1 MADHHE
7 EEVLGKAYD
16 ARLMKRLLT
25 YLWPYKWHALTALVL
40 TILSAPLG
48 LAGPP
53 LTKVAIDL
61 FLAPSVRFAR
71 SGVDTDAAGRAR
83 MDAYAGREE
92 FEIEAS
98 KLDPRSRHTVFV
110 DGNYLDDFTTSD
122 DGDFRRQ
129 WSNAPDSEKLPLPA
143 LLSPLKNVHHIDI
156 RNTSAAV
163 VLSID
168 EIQPAGL
175 GRIIKNLAERFG
187 FGATAY
193 QGLAFI
199 AIIFLIANLAAFAVQ
214 YTQAIVIQTMGQYIM
229 YDLRKEIFAHLQKLS
244 VQFYDRN
251 PVGRLMTRLTTD
263 VDALNE
269 MFTAGVIAIFGD
281 VAMIFFIVIVMFLVN
296 WRLALVSFSI
306 LPLLVVLTT
315 WFRLGA
321 RSAFR
326 EVRVRIARI
335 NAFLQEHITGM
346 PVVQLFNREE
356 KEMRRFDT
364 INQAHRKANID
375 TIFYYAV
382 FYPAVEIISAL
393 GIALIIWYGGGQ
405 VVRDSVSLG
414 TLFFFLQLLRY
425 FYEPISDISEKYNI
439 LQSAMASS
447 ERTFKLLDEPVRI
460 ASPEKPIRIGRA
472 SGRIE
477 FQNVWFAYNDED
489 WILRDVSFTVA
500 PGERVAFVGHTGAGK
515 TTITNLLLRF
525 YDIQRGQILIDGVNI
540 RELDL
545 QELRANFSIVLQDV
559 FLFSGDVATN
569 IRLGNRAITDDALKE
584 AASQVHADT
593 FIQRLPEQYASELR
607 ERGAGLSVGQKQ
619 LISFARALAFDPRV
633 LILDEAT
640 SSIDTETELLI
651 RDAVERLMEG
661 RTSLVIAH
669 RLSTIQ
675 SVDKI
680 IVMHKGEIRE
690 SGTHQDLLAQRG
702 LYWRLYQLQFYQD
715 YKQTFSE
722 SVADD

>member
-1 MADHHE
+1 MAESHHE

-16 ARLMKRLLT
+16 ARLMRRLLT
-25 YLWPYKWHALTALVL
+25 YLLPYKWYALTSLVL
-40 TILSAPLG
+40 TILSAPLV

-53 LTKVAIDL
+53 LTKAAIDL
-61 FLAPSVRFAR
+61 FLAPDPAKPA
-71 SGVDTDAAGRAR
+71 SG
-83 MDAYAGREE
+83 
-92 FEIEAS
+92 F
-98 KLDPRSRHTVFV
+98 
-110 DGNYLDDFTTSD
+110 
-122 DGDFRRQ
+122 
-129 WSNAPDSEKLPLPA
+129 A
-143 LLSPLKNVHHIDI
+143 LLL
-156 RNTSAAV
+156 
-163 VLSID
+163 
-168 EIQPAGL
+168 
-175 GRIIKNLAERFG
+175 KNLADRFG
-187 FGATAY
+187 FADSAY
-193 QGLAFI
+193 QGIAFI
-199 AIIFLIANLAAFAVQ
+199 AIVFLLASVAAFAVQ
-214 YTQAIVIQTMGQYIM
+214 YTQAIVMQTMGQYIM
-229 YDLRKEIFAHLQKLS
+229 YDLRKQIFAHLQKLS

-281 VAMIFFIVIVMFLVN
+281 VAMIFFIVIWMFLEN
-296 WRLALVSFSI
+296 WKLALVSFAI
-306 LPLLVVLTT
+306 LPLLVALTS
-315 WFRLGA
+315 WFRRGA
-321 RSAFR
+321 RSSFR

-356 KEMRRFDT
+356 KEMRKFDS
-364 INQAHRKANID
+364 INQAHRKSNID

-382 FYPAVEIISAL
+382 FYPAVEIIGSI
-393 GIALIIWYGGGQ
+393 GIGLIIWYGGGEVIRGKATIGT
-405 VVRDSVSLG
+405 VVA
-414 TLFFFLQLLRY
+414 FIQLARM

-447 ERTFKLLDEPVRI
+447 ERIFKLLSEPVTI
-460 ASPEKPIRIGRA
+460 ASPEKPIHIGRA
-472 SGRIE
+472 RGQIE
-477 FQNVWFAYNDED
+477 FRNVWFAYNDED
-489 WILRDVSFTVA
+489 WILKDVSFTVK

-525 YDIQRGQILIDGVNI
+525 YDIQRGEILLDGVDV

-545 QELRANFSIVLQDV
+545 EELRSNFSIVLQDV
-559 FLFSGDVATN
+559 FLFSGDIATN
-569 IRLGNRAITDDALKE
+569 IRLGNRSITDDKLQ
-584 AASQVHADT
+584 AAARQVHADT
-593 FIQRLPEQYASELR
+593 FIQRLPERYGAELR
-607 ERGAGLSVGQKQ
+607 ERGSGLSVGQKQ

-651 RDAVERLMEG
+651 RDAVERLMQG
-661 RTSLVIAH
+661 RTSLVVAH

-690 SGTHQDLLAQRG
+690 TGTHQDLLAQRG

-715 YKQTFSE
+715 YKRTFSE

>member
-1 MADHHE
+1 MSDHHE
-7 EEVLGKAYD
+7 EEILGKAYD
-16 ARLMKRLLT
+16 ARLMRRLLT

-40 TILSAPLG
+40 TMGSAPLV
-48 LAGPP
+48 LAGAP
-53 LTKVAIDL
+53 LTKAAIDL
-61 FLAPSVRFAR
+61 FLAPDPSKPVTGFAL
-71 SGVDTDAAGRAR
+71 
-83 MDAYAGREE
+83 
-92 FEIEAS
+92 F
-98 KLDPRSRHTVFV
+98 
-110 DGNYLDDFTTSD
+110 
-122 DGDFRRQ
+122 
-129 WSNAPDSEKLPLPA
+129 
-143 LLSPLKNVHHIDI
+143 
-156 RNTSAAV
+156 
-163 VLSID
+163 
-168 EIQPAGL
+168 
-175 GRIIKNLAERFG
+175 IKHLAERFG
-187 FGATAY
+187 FGASAY
-193 QGLAFI
+193 QGIVFI
-199 AIIFLIANLAAFAVQ
+199 SIVFLIANIAAFAVQ
-214 YTQAIVIQTMGQYIM
+214 YTQAIVMQAMGQYIM
-229 YDLRKEIFAHLQKLS
+229 YDLRKQIFAHLQKLS
-244 VQFYDRN
+244 VQFYDQN

-281 VAMIFFIVIVMFLVN
+281 LAMIFYIVIWMFEVN
-296 WRLALVSFSI
+296 WQLALVSFAI
-306 LPLLVVLTT
+306 LPLLVALTT

-321 RSAFR
+321 RSSFR
-326 EVRVRIARI
+326 SVRVRIARI

-356 KEMRRFDT
+356 KEMRKFDE
-364 INQAHRKANID
+364 INEAHRKANID

-382 FYPAVEIISAL
+382 FYPAVEIIGSI
-393 GIALIIWYGGGQ
+393 GIGLIIWYGGGQ
-405 VVRDSVSLG
+405 VVRGIATIG
-414 TLFFFLQLLRY
+414 TLVAFIQLARS

-447 ERTFKLLDEPVRI
+447 ERIFKLLDEPVTI
-460 ASPEKPIRIGRA
+460 ASPEKPVPIGRA
-472 SGRIE
+472 TGQIE
-477 FQNVWFAYNDED
+477 FRNVWFAYKDDD
-489 WILRDVSFTVA
+489 WILKDVSFTVS

-540 RELDL
+540 RDLDL
-545 QELRANFSIVLQDV
+545 EELRANFSIVLQDV
-559 FLFSGDVATN
+559 FLFSGDIAAN
-569 IRLGNRAITDDALKE
+569 IRLGNRAITDERLQE
-584 AASQVHADT
+584 AAQQVHADT
-593 FIQRLPEQYASELR
+593 FIRRLPEQYGAELR

-640 SSIDTETELLI
+640 SSIDTETEILI

-690 SGTHQDLLAQRG
+690 TGTHQDLLAERG

-715 YKQTFSE
+715 YKRTFAE

>member
-25 YLWPYKWHALTALVL
+25 YLWPYKWHALTSLVL
-40 TILSAPLG
+40 TILSAPLV

-53 LTKVAIDL
+53 LTKAAIDL
-61 FLAPSVRFAR
+61 FLAPDPSQPV
-71 SGVDTDAAGRAR
+71 SG
-83 MDAYAGREE
+83 
-92 FEIEAS
+92 F
-98 KLDPRSRHTVFV
+98 
-110 DGNYLDDFTTSD
+110 
-122 DGDFRRQ
+122 
-129 WSNAPDSEKLPLPA
+129 A
-143 LLSPLKNVHHIDI
+143 LLLKH
-156 RNTSAAV
+156 
-163 VLSID
+163 
-168 EIQPAGL
+168 
-175 GRIIKNLAERFG
+175 LAERFG
-187 FGATAY
+187 FGGSAY
-193 QGLAFI
+193 QGIAFI
-199 AIIFLIANLAAFAVQ
+199 AIIFVLANLAAFAVQ
-214 YTQAIVIQTMGQYIM
+214 YGQAIVMQAMGQYIM
-229 YDLRKEIFAHLQKLS
+229 YDLRKQIFAHLQRLAI
-244 VQFYDRN
+244 QFYDHN

-281 VAMIFFIVIVMFLVN
+281 VAMIFYIVIWMFRVN
-296 WRLALVSFSI
+296 WQLALVSFAI
-306 LPLLVVLTT
+306 LPLLAVLTT

-321 RSAFR
+321 RSSFR

-356 KEMRRFDT
+356 KEMREFER
-364 INQAHRKANID
+364 INHAHRKANID

-382 FYPAVEIISAL
+382 FYPAVEIIGSL
-393 GIALIIWYGGGQ
+393 GIGLIIWYGGGQ
-405 VVRDSVSLG
+405 VVRGIATIG
-414 TLFFFLQLLRY
+414 TLVAFIQLARS

-447 ERTFKLLDEPVRI
+447 ERIFKLLDEPVTI
-460 ASPEKPIRIGRA
+460 ASPDKPVRISRA
-472 SGRIE
+472 RGQIE
-477 FQNVWFAYNDED
+477 FRNVWFAYKDDD
-489 WILRDVSFTVA
+489 WILKDVSFTVDS
-500 PGERVAFVGHTGAGK
+500 GERVAIVGHTGAGK
-515 TTITNLLLRF
+515 TTITSLLMRF
-525 YDIQRGQILIDGVNI
+525 YDIQRGQILLDGIDI

-545 QELRANFSIVLQDV
+545 EELRANFSIVLQDV
-559 FLFSGDVATN
+559 FLFSGDIATN
-569 IRLGNRAITDDALKE
+569 IRLGNSSITDDALRD
-584 AASQVHADT
+584 AAAQVHADS
-593 FIQRLPEQYASELR
+593 FIQRLPEGYSSELR

-690 SGTHQDLLAQRG
+690 TGRHQELLAERG

-715 YKQTFSE
+715 YKRTFAE
-722 SVADD
+722 SIADD

>member
-1 MADHHE
+1 MADSHHE

-16 ARLMKRLLT
+16 SRLMRRLLR
-25 YLWPYKWHALTALVL
+25 YLWPYKWYALTALVL
-40 TILSAPLG
+40 TMGSAPLV
-48 LAGPP
+48 LAGAP
-53 LTKVAIDL
+53 LTKAAIDL
-61 FLAPSVRFAR
+61 FLAPDPSKPVSGFAL
-71 SGVDTDAAGRAR
+71 V
-83 MDAYAGREE
+83 
-92 FEIEAS
+92 
-98 KLDPRSRHTVFV
+98 
-110 DGNYLDDFTTSD
+110 
-122 DGDFRRQ
+122 
-129 WSNAPDSEKLPLPA
+129 
-143 LLSPLKNVHHIDI
+143 LKD
-156 RNTSAAV
+156 
-163 VLSID
+163 
-168 EIQPAGL
+168 
-175 GRIIKNLAERFG
+175 LAEQFG
-187 FGATAY
+187 FGESAY
-193 QGLAFI
+193 QGIAFI
-199 AIIFLIANLAAFAVQ
+199 SIVFLLANLAAFAVQ
-214 YTQAIVIQTMGQYIM
+214 YTQAIVMQAMGQYIM
-229 YDLRKEIFAHLQKLS
+229 YDLRKEIFAHLQKLP

-281 VAMIFFIVIVMFLVN
+281 VAMIFYIVIWMFQVN
-296 WRLALVSFSI
+296 WRLALVSFAI
-306 LPLLVVLTT
+306 LPLLAGLTS
-315 WFRLGA
+315 WFRRGA
-321 RSAFR
+321 RASFR

-356 KEMRRFDT
+356 KEQRKFDE

-382 FYPAVEIISAL
+382 FYPAVEIIGAI

-405 VVRDSVSLG
+405 VIQGIATIG
-414 TLFFFLQLLRY
+414 TLVAFIQLARS

-447 ERTFKLLDEPVRI
+447 ERIFRLLDEPVTI
-460 ASPEKPIRIGRA
+460 ASPDNPARIGRA
-472 SGRIE
+472 RGRLE
-477 FQNVWFAYNDED
+477 FRNVWFAYKNED
-489 WILRDVSFTVA
+489 WILKDVSFTA
-500 PGERVAFVGHTGAGK
+500 EPGERVAFVGHTGAGK

-525 YDIQRGQILIDGVNI
+525 YDVQRGQILLDGVDI
-540 RELDL
+540 REMDL

-559 FLFSGDVATN
+559 FLFSGDIASN
-569 IRLGNRAITDDALKE
+569 IRLGNQAITDERLR
-584 AASQVHADT
+584 AAARDVHVDD
-593 FIQRLPEQYASELR
+593 FVSKLPEGYASELR
-607 ERGAGLSVGQKQ
+607 ERGSGLSVGQKQ

-661 RTSLVIAH
+661 RTSIVIAH

-690 SGTHQDLLAQRG
+690 VGNHQDLLAQHG
-702 LYWRLYQLQFYQD
+702 LYWTLYQLQFYKE
-715 YKQTFSE
+715 YKRGLAE

>member
-1 MADHHE
+1 MAESHHE

-16 ARLMKRLLT
+16 SRLMRRLLT
-25 YLWPYKWHALTALVL
+25 YLWPYKWQALTAFVL
-40 TILSAPLG
+40 TVASAPLV

-53 LTKVAIDL
+53 LTKAAIDL
-61 FLAPSVRFAR
+61 FLDPNRDPSKI
-71 SGVDTDAAGRAR
+71 SG
-83 MDAYAGREE
+83 
-92 FEIEAS
+92 F
-98 KLDPRSRHTVFV
+98 
-110 DGNYLDDFTTSD
+110 
-122 DGDFRRQ
+122 
-129 WSNAPDSEKLPLPA
+129 A
-143 LLSPLKNVHHIDI
+143 LLMKN
-156 RNTSAAV
+156 AA
-163 VLSID
+163 D
-168 EIQPAGL
+168 W
-175 GRIIKNLAERFG
+175 FG
-187 FGATAY
+187 FSGDY
-193 QGLAFI
+193 QGLAFV
-199 AIIFLIANLAAFAVQ
+199 AIIFFLANVAAFVVQ
-214 YTQAIVIQTMGQYIM
+214 YWQAIVMQAMGQRIM
-229 YDLRKEIFAHLQKLS
+229 FDLREEIFAHLQNLP

-263 VDALNE
+263 VDSLNE

-281 VAMIFFIVIVMFLVN
+281 VAMIFYILIFMFQVN
-296 WRLALVSFSI
+296 WQLALVSFAI
-306 LPLLVVLTT
+306 LPLLAAMTT

-321 RSAFR
+321 RASFR

-356 KEMRRFDT
+356 KEMRKFDE

-375 TIFYYAV
+375 TIYYYAI
-382 FYPAVEIISAL
+382 FYPAVEIIGSL
-393 GIALIIWYGGGQ
+393 GIGLIIWYGGGQ
-405 VVRDSVSLG
+405 VIRGVATIG
-414 TLFFFLQLLRY
+414 TLVAFIQLARS

-447 ERTFKLLDEPVRI
+447 ERIFKLLDEPVTI
-460 ASPEKPIRIGRA
+460 KSPDKPFPIGRA

-477 FQNVWFAYNDED
+477 FRNVWFAYKNDD
-489 WILRDVSFTVA
+489 WILRDVSFTVE

-525 YDIQRGQILIDGVNI
+525 YDVQRGQVLLDGVDV
-540 RELDL
+540 REMDL
-545 QELRANFSIVLQDV
+545 EELRANFSIVLQDV
-559 FLFSGDVATN
+559 FLFSGDIASN
-569 IRLGNRAITDDALKE
+569 IRLGNTAITDEQLQQ
-584 AASQVHADT
+584 AAREVHADD
-593 FIQRLPEQYASELR
+593 FIRRLPEGYKTELR

-640 SSIDTETELLI
+640 SSIDTETEILI

-661 RTSLVIAH
+661 RTSLVVAH

-690 SGTHQDLLAQRG
+690 VGTHQDLLAQRG

-715 YKQTFSE
+715 AKRMMAE
-722 SVADD
+722 SIADD

>member
-16 ARLMKRLLT
+16 SRLMKRLLK
-25 YLWPYKWHALTALVL
+25 YLWPYKWHALTSFVL
-40 TILSAPLG
+40 TVLSAPLV

-53 LTKVAIDL
+53 LTKAAIDL
-61 FLAPSVRFAR
+61 FLAPDPTKPPSGFAL
-71 SGVDTDAAGRAR
+71 
-83 MDAYAGREE
+83 
-92 FEIEAS
+92 F
-98 KLDPRSRHTVFV
+98 
-110 DGNYLDDFTTSD
+110 
-122 DGDFRRQ
+122 
-129 WSNAPDSEKLPLPA
+129 
-143 LLSPLKNVHHIDI
+143 LKN
-156 RNTSAAV
+156 
-163 VLSID
+163 LS
-168 EIQPAGL
+168 EQW
-175 GRIIKNLAERFG
+175 G
-187 FGATAY
+187 FGGSASRGVT
-193 QGLAFI
+193 FI
-199 AIIFLIANLAAFAVQ
+199 ALVFLVANVAAFAVQ
-214 YTQAIVIQTMGQYIM
+214 YIQSIVMQTMGQYIM
-229 YDLRKEIFAHLQKLS
+229 YDLRKQIFAHLQRLS
-244 VQFYDRN
+244 LSFYDRN

-281 VAMIFFIVIVMFLVN
+281 VAMIFYIVIWMFEVN
-296 WRLALVSFSI
+296 WKLALVSFSI
-306 LPLLVVLTT
+306 LPLLAMLTT

-321 RSAFR
+321 RSSFR

-356 KEMRRFDT
+356 KEMRKFDE

-382 FYPAVEIISAL
+382 FYPAVEIL
-393 GIALIIWYGGGQ
+393 GAVGIGLIIWFGGGQ
-405 VVRDSVSLG
+405 VLRGAATIG
-414 TLFFFLQLLRY
+414 TLVAFIQLARS

-447 ERTFKLLDEPVRI
+447 ERIFRLLDEPVTI
-460 ASPEKPIRIGRA
+460 ASPEQPARIGRA
-472 SGRIE
+472 RGKIE
-477 FQNVWFAYNDED
+477 FRNVWFAYKDED
-489 WILRDVSFTVA
+489 WILKDVSFTVQ

-515 TTITNLLLRF
+515 TTITSLLLRF
-525 YDIQRGQILIDGVNI
+525 YDIQRGKILLDGVDI
-540 RELDL
+540 REMDL
-545 QELRANFSIVLQDV
+545 EELRSNFSIVLQDV
-559 FLFSGDVATN
+559 FLFSGDIATN
-569 IRLGNRAITDDALKE
+569 IRLGNRAISDPTLRE
-584 AASQVHADT
+584 AARQVHADT
-593 FIQRLPEQYASELR
+593 FIQRLPETYGAELR

-661 RTSLVIAH
+661 RTSIVVAH

-680 IVMHKGEIRE
+680 VVMHKGEIRE
-690 SGTHQDLLAQRG
+690 SGKHQDLLAQRG

-715 YKQTFSE
+715 YKRTFADSA
-722 SVADD
+722 ADD

>member
-16 ARLMKRLLT
+16 ARLMRRLLT

-40 TILSAPLG
+40 TMGSAPLV
-48 LAGPP
+48 LAGAP
-53 LTKVAIDL
+53 LTKAAIDL
-61 FLAPSVRFAR
+61 FLAPDPSKPVTGFAL
-71 SGVDTDAAGRAR
+71 
-83 MDAYAGREE
+83 
-92 FEIEAS
+92 F
-98 KLDPRSRHTVFV
+98 
-110 DGNYLDDFTTSD
+110 
-122 DGDFRRQ
+122 
-129 WSNAPDSEKLPLPA
+129 
-143 LLSPLKNVHHIDI
+143 LKH
-156 RNTSAAV
+156 
-163 VLSID
+163 
-168 EIQPAGL
+168 
-175 GRIIKNLAERFG
+175 LAERFG
-187 FGATAY
+187 FGASAY
-193 QGLAFI
+193 QGIVFI
-199 AIIFLIANLAAFAVQ
+199 SIVFLIANIAAFAVQ
-214 YTQAIVIQTMGQYIM
+214 YTQAIVMQAMGQYIM
-229 YDLRKEIFAHLQKLS
+229 YDLRKQIFAHLQKIS
-244 VQFYDRN
+244 VQFYDQN

-281 VAMIFFIVIVMFLVN
+281 LAMIFYIVIWMFQVN
-296 WRLALVSFSI
+296 WQLALVSFAI
-306 LPLLVVLTT
+306 LPLLIALTT

-321 RSAFR
+321 RSSFR
-326 EVRVRIARI
+326 SVPVRIARI

-356 KEMRRFDT
+356 KEMRKFDE
-364 INQAHRKANID
+364 INEAHRKANID

-382 FYPAVEIISAL
+382 FYPAVEIIGSI
-393 GIALIIWYGGGQ
+393 GIGLIIWYGGGQ
-405 VVRDSVSLG
+405 VVRGIATIG
-414 TLFFFLQLLRY
+414 TLVAFIQLARS

-447 ERTFKLLDEPVRI
+447 ERIFKLLDEPVTI
-460 ASPEKPIRIGRA
+460 SSPEKPVPIGRA
-472 SGRIE
+472 TGQIE
-477 FQNVWFAYNDED
+477 FRNVWFAYKDED
-489 WILRDVSFTVA
+489 WILKDISFTVS

-545 QELRANFSIVLQDV
+545 EELRANFSIVLQDV
-559 FLFSGDVATN
+559 FLFSGDIAAN
-569 IRLGNRAITDDALKE
+569 IRLGNLAITDEQLQE
-584 AASQVHADT
+584 ASRQVHADQ
-593 FIQRLPEQYASELR
+593 FVKRLPEGYAAELR

-640 SSIDTETELLI
+640 SSIDTETEILI

-690 SGTHQDLLAQRG
+690 TGTHQDLLAERG

-715 YKQTFSE
+715 YKRTFAE

>member
-1 MADHHE
+1 MTDHHE

-16 ARLMKRLLT
+16 SRLMRRLLR
-25 YLWPYKWHALTALVL
+25 YLWPYKWYALTALVL
-40 TILSAPLG
+40 TMGSAPLV

-53 LTKVAIDL
+53 LTKAAIDL
-61 FLAPSVRFAR
+61 FLAPDPSKPVSGFAL
-71 SGVDTDAAGRAR
+71 
-83 MDAYAGREE
+83 
-92 FEIEAS
+92 F
-98 KLDPRSRHTVFV
+98 
-110 DGNYLDDFTTSD
+110 
-122 DGDFRRQ
+122 
-129 WSNAPDSEKLPLPA
+129 
-143 LLSPLKNVHHIDI
+143 LKH
-156 RNTSAAV
+156 S
-163 VLSID
+163 
-168 EIQPAGL
+168 
-175 GRIIKNLAERFG
+175 AERFG
-187 FGATAY
+187 FGASAY
-193 QGLAFI
+193 QGIVFISIVFFI
-199 AIIFLIANLAAFAVQ
+199 ANIAAFAVQ
-214 YTQAIVIQTMGQYIM
+214 YTQAIVMQAMGQYIM
-229 YDLRKEIFAHLQKLS
+229 YDLRKQIFAHLQKLP

-281 VAMIFFIVIVMFLVN
+281 VAMIFFIVIWMFLVN
-296 WRLALVSFSI
+296 WKLALVSFAI
-306 LPLLVVLTT
+306 LPLLAALTT

-321 RSAFR
+321 RASFR

-356 KEMRRFDT
+356 KEMRKFNE

-382 FYPAVEIISAL
+382 FYPAVEIVGAI

-405 VVRDSVSLG
+405 VIRGVATIG
-414 TLFFFLQLLRY
+414 TLVAFIQLARA

-447 ERTFKLLDEPVRI
+447 ERIFKLLDEPVTI
-460 ASPEKPIRIGRA
+460 ASADKPVRLGRA
-472 SGRIE
+472 RGSLE
-477 FQNVWFAYNDED
+477 FRNVWFAYKDED
-489 WILRDVSFTVA
+489 WILKDVSFTA
-500 PGERVAFVGHTGAGK
+500 EPGERVAFVGHTGAGK

-525 YDIQRGQILIDGVNI
+525 YDVQRGQILLDGIDI

-545 QELRANFSIVLQDV
+545 EELRSNFSIVLQDV
-559 FLFSGDVATN
+559 FLFSGDIATN
-569 IRLGNRAITDDALKE
+569 IRLGNEAISDEQMRAAARDVHVDDFVSK
-584 AASQVHADT
+584 
-593 FIQRLPEQYASELR
+593 LPEGYKAELR

-661 RTSLVIAH
+661 RTSIVIAH

-690 SGTHQDLLAQRG
+690 VGNHQDLLAQHG
-702 LYWRLYQLQFYQD
+702 LYWRLYQLQFYQE
-715 YKQTFSE
+715 YKRELAE

>member
-1 MADHHE
+1 MADPHE

-16 ARLMKRLLT
+16 ARLMKRLLA
-25 YLWPYKWHALTALVL
+25 YLWPYKWHALVSLVL
-40 TILSAPLG
+40 TILSAPLV

-53 LTKVAIDL
+53 LTMAAIDL
-61 FLAPSVRFAR
+61 FLDPTIHLTRSVADPDAKGLAHINA
-71 SGVDTDAAGRAR
+71 SGSRDD
-83 MDAYAGREE
+83 
-92 FEIEAS
+92 FEVEADN
-98 KLDPRSRHTVFV
+98 LDPLSQYTVIV
-110 DGNYLDDFTTSD
+110 DGAPLSTFTTNENGSL
-122 DGDFRRQ
+122 RLE
-129 WSNAPDSEKLPLPA
+129 WSSTPDSGKLTLPILLHPLSN
-143 LLSPLKNVHHIDI
+143 LRHIEI
-156 RNTSAAV
+156 RNSSEAV
-163 VLSID
+163 VLSGD
-168 EIQPAGL
+168 NEPKGFARVLKQSADWFGL
-175 GRIIKNLAERFG
+175 GGSR
-187 FGATAY
+187 Y
-193 QGLAFI
+193 QGLLFI
-199 AIIFLIANLAAFAVQ
+199 AIVFLLANLAGFAVQ
-214 YTQAIVIQTMGQYIM
+214 YTQAIVMQTMGQYIM
-229 YDLRKEIFAHLQKLS
+229 YDLRKQIFAHLQRLS
-244 VQFYDRN
+244 VTFYDRN

-281 VAMIFFIVIVMFLVN
+281 VAMIFYIVIWMFRVN
-296 WRLALVSFSI
+296 WQLALVSFAI
-306 LPLLVVLTT
+306 LPLLAVLTT

-321 RSAFR
+321 RSSFR

-356 KEMRRFDT
+356 KELRVFDN

-382 FYPAVEIISAL
+382 FYPAVEIIGAL
-393 GIALIIWYGGGQ
+393 GIGLIIWYGGGQ
-405 VVRDSVSLG
+405 VVRGVATIGMLVA
-414 TLFFFLQLLRY
+414 FIQLARS

-447 ERTFKLLDEPVRI
+447 ERIFKLLDEPVTI
-460 ASPEKPIRIGRA
+460 ASPKKPVLLGRA
-472 SGRIE
+472 QGQLE
-477 FQNVWFAYNDED
+477 FRNVWFAYKDDD
-489 WILRDVSFTVA
+489 WILKDVSFTVE
-500 PGERVAFVGHTGAGK
+500 PGERVAIVGHTGAGK
-515 TTITNLLLRF
+515 TTITNLLMRF
-525 YDIQRGQILIDGVNI
+525 YDIQRGQILLDGIDI

-545 QELRANFSIVLQDV
+545 KELRSNFSIVLQDV
-559 FLFSGDVATN
+559 FLFSGDIATN
-569 IRLGNRAITDDALKE
+569 IRLGNRAITDDRLRD

-593 FIQRLPEQYASELR
+593 FIQRLPEGYGAELR

-690 SGTHQDLLAQRG
+690 TGTHQDLLAERG

-715 YKQTFSE
+715 YKRTFAE

>member
-1 MADHHE
+1 MRCRALQTCELYSMTDHHE

-16 ARLMKRLLT
+16 SRLMRRLLR
-25 YLWPYKWHALTALVL
+25 YLWPYKWYALTALVL
-40 TILSAPLG
+40 TMGSAPLV

-53 LTKVAIDL
+53 LTKAAIDL
-61 FLAPSVRFAR
+61 FLAPDPSKPVSGFAL
-71 SGVDTDAAGRAR
+71 
-83 MDAYAGREE
+83 
-92 FEIEAS
+92 F
-98 KLDPRSRHTVFV
+98 
-110 DGNYLDDFTTSD
+110 
-122 DGDFRRQ
+122 
-129 WSNAPDSEKLPLPA
+129 
-143 LLSPLKNVHHIDI
+143 LKH
-156 RNTSAAV
+156 S
-163 VLSID
+163 
-168 EIQPAGL
+168 
-175 GRIIKNLAERFG
+175 AERFG
-187 FGATAY
+187 FGASAY
-193 QGLAFI
+193 QGMVFI
-199 AIIFLIANLAAFAVQ
+199 AIVFFIANIAAFAVQ
-214 YTQAIVIQTMGQYIM
+214 YTQAIVMQAMGQYIM
-229 YDLRKEIFAHLQKLS
+229 YDLRKQIFAHLQKLP

-281 VAMIFFIVIVMFLVN
+281 VAMIFYIVIWMFRVN
-296 WRLALVSFSI
+296 WKLALVSFAI
-306 LPLLVVLTT
+306 LPLLAALTT

-321 RSAFR
+321 RASFR

-356 KEMRRFDT
+356 KEMRKFNE

-382 FYPAVEIISAL
+382 FYPAVEIVGAI

-405 VVRDSVSLG
+405 VIRGVATIG
-414 TLFFFLQLLRY
+414 TLVAFIQLARA

-447 ERTFKLLDEPVRI
+447 ERIFKLLDEPVTI
-460 ASPEKPIRIGRA
+460 ASADKPVRLGRA
-472 SGRIE
+472 RGSLE
-477 FQNVWFAYNDED
+477 FRNVWFAYKNED
-489 WILRDVSFTVA
+489 WILKDVSFTA
-500 PGERVAFVGHTGAGK
+500 EPGERVAFVGHTGAGK

-525 YDIQRGQILIDGVNI
+525 YDVQRGQILLDGVDI

-545 QELRANFSIVLQDV
+545 QELRSNFSIVLQDV
-559 FLFSGDVATN
+559 FLFSGDIATN
-569 IRLGNRAITDDALKE
+569 IRLGNEAISDEQMRAAARDVHVDDFVSKLSEGYKA
-584 AASQVHADT
+584 
-593 FIQRLPEQYASELR
+593 ELR

-661 RTSLVIAH
+661 RTSIVIAH

-690 SGTHQDLLAQRG
+690 VGNHQDLLAQHG
-702 LYWRLYQLQFYQD
+702 LYWRLYQLQFYQE
-715 YKQTFSE
+715 YKRELAE

>member
-16 ARLMKRLLT
+16 ARLMRRLLR

-40 TILSAPLG
+40 TMGSAPLV
-48 LAGPP
+48 LAGAP
-53 LTKVAIDL
+53 LTKAAIDL
-61 FLAPSVRFAR
+61 FLDPSVRFTR
-71 SGVDTDAAGRAR
+71 TSVDPDAEGRAR
-83 MDAYAGREE
+83 ISSYSGDEE
-92 FEIEAS
+92 FLIEAS
-98 KLDPRSRHTVFV
+98 KLDPNLQYTVIV
-110 DGNYLDDFTTSD
+110 DGHYLDAFTT
-122 DGDFRRQ
+122 GDSGDLRIQ
-129 WSNAPDSEKLPLPA
+129 LSNEPNSARPLPA
-143 LLSPLKNVHHIDI
+143 LLGPLNNLHRLEI
-156 RNTSAAV
+156 RDSSGAS
-163 VLSID
+163 VLYID
-168 EIQPAGL
+168 ELQPAGVA
-175 GRIIKNLAERFG
+175 RILKHLAERFG
-187 FGATAY
+187 FGASPY
-193 QGLAFI
+193 QGIVFI
-199 AIIFLIANLAAFAVQ
+199 SIVFLIANIAAFAVQ
-214 YTQAIVIQTMGQYIM
+214 YTQAIVMQAMGQYIM
-229 YDLRKEIFAHLQKLS
+229 YDLRKQIFAHLQRLS
-244 VQFYDRN
+244 VQFYDHN

-281 VAMIFFIVIVMFLVN
+281 LAMIFYIVIWMFQVN
-296 WRLALVSFSI
+296 WQLALVSFAI
-306 LPLLVVLTT
+306 LPLLIALTT

-321 RSAFR
+321 RSSFR
-326 EVRVRIARI
+326 SVRVRIARI

-356 KEMRRFDT
+356 KEMRKFDE
-364 INQAHRKANID
+364 INEAHRKANID

-382 FYPAVEIISAL
+382 FYPAVEIIGSI
-393 GIALIIWYGGGQ
+393 GIGLIIWYGGGQ
-405 VVRDSVSLG
+405 VVRGIATIG
-414 TLFFFLQLLRY
+414 TLVAFIQLARS

-447 ERTFKLLDEPVRI
+447 ERIFKLLDEPVTI
-460 ASPEKPIRIGRA
+460 ASPEKHVPIGRA
-472 SGRIE
+472 TGQIE
-477 FQNVWFAYNDED
+477 FRNVWFAYKDDD
-489 WILRDVSFTVA
+489 WILKDVSFTVS

-515 TTITNLLLRF
+515 TTITSLLLRF
-525 YDIQRGQILIDGVNI
+525 YDIQRGQILIDGVDI
-540 RELDL
+540 RKLDL
-545 QELRANFSIVLQDV
+545 EELRANFSIVLQDV
-559 FLFSGDVATN
+559 FLFSGDIAAN
-569 IRLGNRAITDDALKE
+569 IRLGNRAITDEQLQE
-584 AASQVHADT
+584 ASRQVHADQ
-593 FIQRLPEQYASELR
+593 FVKRLPEGYAAELR

-640 SSIDTETELLI
+640 SSIDTETEILI

-690 SGTHQDLLAQRG
+690 TGTHQDLLAERG

-715 YKQTFSE
+715 YKQKFAE

>member
-7 EEVLGKAYD
+7 EEVLGRAYD
-16 ARLMKRLLT
+16 ARLMRRLLT
-25 YLWPYKWHALTALVL
+25 YLWPYKWHALTSLVL
-40 TILSAPLG
+40 TILSAPLV

-53 LTKVAIDL
+53 LTKAAIDL
-61 FLAPSVRFAR
+61 FLAPDPSKPPSGFAL
-71 SGVDTDAAGRAR
+71 
-83 MDAYAGREE
+83 
-92 FEIEAS
+92 F
-98 KLDPRSRHTVFV
+98 L
-110 DGNYLDDFTTSD
+110 
-122 DGDFRRQ
+122 
-129 WSNAPDSEKLPLPA
+129 
-143 LLSPLKNVHHIDI
+143 
-156 RNTSAAV
+156 
-163 VLSID
+163 
-168 EIQPAGL
+168 
-175 GRIIKNLAERFG
+175 KNLADRLG
-187 FGATAY
+187 FGASAY
-193 QGLAFI
+193 QGIVFVAIVFLLANI
-199 AIIFLIANLAAFAVQ
+199 AAFAVQ
-214 YTQAIVIQTMGQYIM
+214 YAQAIVMQAMGQYIM
-229 YDLRKEIFAHLQKLS
+229 YDLRKQIFAHLQKLS
-244 VQFYDRN
+244 VSFYDRN

-281 VAMIFFIVIVMFLVN
+281 VAMIFYIVVWMFQVN
-296 WRLALVSFSI
+296 WRLALVSFAI
-306 LPLLVVLTT
+306 LPLLAVLTT

-321 RSAFR
+321 RSSFR

-356 KEMRRFDT
+356 KEMRKFDG

-382 FYPAVEIISAL
+382 FYPAVEIIGAL
-393 GIALIIWYGGGQ
+393 GIGLIIWYGGGQ
-405 VVRDSVSLG
+405 VIRQVATIG
-414 TLFFFLQLLRY
+414 TLVAFIQLARS

-447 ERTFKLLDEPVRI
+447 ERIFRLLDEPVTI
-460 ASPEKPIRIGRA
+460 ASPEKPVRVGRA
-472 SGRIE
+472 RGRIE
-477 FQNVWFAYNDED
+477 FRNVWFAYKDED
-489 WILRDVSFTVA
+489 WILKDVSFTVE

-525 YDIQRGQILIDGVNI
+525 YDIQRGQILLDGVDV

-545 QELRANFSIVLQDV
+545 EELRSNFSIVLQDV
-559 FLFSGDVATN
+559 FLFSGDIATN
-569 IRLGNRAITDDALKE
+569 IRLGNRAISDDLLRD
-584 AASQVHADT
+584 AARKVHADS
-593 FIQRLPEQYASELR
+593 FIQRLPEAYGAELR

-661 RTSLVIAH
+661 RTSLVVAH

-690 SGTHQDLLAQRG
+690 TGAHQDLLAQRG

-715 YKQTFSE
+715 FKRTFAE

>member
-1 MADHHE
+1 MADQHE

-16 ARLMKRLLT
+16 ARLMRRLLT
-25 YLWPYKWHALTALVL
+25 YLWPYKWYALASLVL
-40 TILSAPLG
+40 TIVSAPLV

-53 LTKVAIDL
+53 LTKAAIDL
-61 FLAPSVRFAR
+61 FLAP
-71 SGVDTDAAGRAR
+71 D
-83 MDAYAGREE
+83 
-92 FEIEAS
+92 AS
-98 KLDPRSRHTVFV
+98 K
-110 DGNYLDDFTTSD
+110 
-122 DGDFRRQ
+122 
-129 WSNAPDSEKLPLPA
+129 PA
-143 LLSPLKNVHHIDI
+143 SGFALFLK
-156 RNTSAAV
+156 T
-163 VLSID
+163 
-168 EIQPAGL
+168 
-175 GRIIKNLAERFG
+175 LADRFG
-187 FGATAY
+187 FGGSP
-193 QGLAFI
+193 QNGIAFI
-199 AIIFLIANLAAFAVQ
+199 AIVFLLASIAAFVVQ
-214 YTQAIVIQTMGQYIM
+214 YTQAIVMQTMGQYIM
-229 YDLRKEIFAHLQKLS
+229 YDLRKQIFAHLQKLS

-281 VAMIFFIVIVMFLVN
+281 VAMIFFIVIWMFLEN
-296 WRLALVSFSI
+296 WKLALVSFAI
-306 LPLLVVLTT
+306 LPLLVGLTS
-315 WFRLGA
+315 WFRRGA
-321 RSAFR
+321 RSSFR

-356 KEMRRFDT
+356 KEVLKFDE

-382 FYPAVEIISAL
+382 FYPAVEIIGSL
-393 GIALIIWYGGGQ
+393 GIALIIWYGGGE
-405 VVRDSVSLG
+405 VIRGTATIG
-414 TLFFFLQLLRY
+414 TLVAFIQLARM

-447 ERTFKLLDEPVRI
+447 ERIFKLLDEPVTI
-460 ASPEKPIRIGRA
+460 ASPEKPVRIGRA
-472 SGRIE
+472 RGHIE

-489 WILRDVSFTVA
+489 WILKDVSFTVD

-525 YDIQRGQILIDGVNI
+525 YDIQRGKILLDGVDV

-545 QELRANFSIVLQDV
+545 EELRSNFSIVLQDV
-559 FLFSGDVATN
+559 FLFSGDIATN
-569 IRLGNRAITDDALKE
+569 IRLGKRSISDEELRDA
-584 AASQVHADT
+584 ARQVHADT
-593 FIQRLPEQYASELR
+593 FIKKLPEGYGAELR

-661 RTSLVIAH
+661 RTSLVVAH

-680 IVMHKGEIRE
+680 IVMHKGQIRE
-690 SGTHQDLLAQRG
+690 TGTHQDLLGQKG

-715 YKQTFSE
+715 YKRTFAE
-722 SVADD
+722 SIADD

>member
-1 MADHHE
+1 MSDHHE

-16 ARLMKRLLT
+16 ARLMRRLLK
-25 YLWPYKWHALTALVL
+25 YLWPYKWHALTSLVL
-40 TILSAPLG
+40 TILSAPLV

-53 LTKVAIDL
+53 LTMVAIDL
-61 FLAPSVRFAR
+61 FLAPDPSSPPSTFAR
-71 SGVDTDAAGRAR
+71 
-83 MDAYAGREE
+83 
-92 FEIEAS
+92 
-98 KLDPRSRHTVFV
+98 
-110 DGNYLDDFTTSD
+110 
-122 DGDFRRQ
+122 
-129 WSNAPDSEKLPLPA
+129 
-143 LLSPLKNVHHIDI
+143 LLNH
-156 RNTSAAV
+156 
-163 VLSID
+163 
-168 EIQPAGL
+168 
-175 GRIIKNLAERFG
+175 LAEQAG
-187 FGATAY
+187 FGGSAY
-193 QGLAFI
+193 QGVVFI
-199 AIIFLIANLAAFAVQ
+199 AIILLLANLAAFAVQ
-214 YTQAIVIQTMGQYIM
+214 YGQAIVMQTMGQYIM
-229 YDLRKEIFAHLQKLS
+229 YDLRKQIFAHLQKLS

-281 VAMIFFIVIVMFLVN
+281 IAMIFFIVCFMFLVN
-296 WRLALVSFSI
+296 WKLALISFAI
-306 LPLLVVLTT
+306 LPLLALLTT

-356 KEMRRFDT
+356 KEMRKFDA

-382 FYPAVEIISAL
+382 FYPAVEIIGAI
-393 GIALIIWYGGGQ
+393 GMGLIIWYGGGQ
-405 VVRDSVSLG
+405 VIERGASLG
-414 TLFFFLQLLRY
+414 ILVAFIQLARS

-447 ERTFKLLDEPVRI
+447 ERIFKLLDEPVTI
-460 ASPEKPIRIGRA
+460 ASPEKPARIGRA

-477 FQNVWFAYNDED
+477 FRNVWFAYKEED
-489 WILRDVSFTVA
+489 WILKDVSFTVE

-525 YDIQRGQILIDGVNI
+525 YDIQRGQILLDGVDV

-559 FLFSGDVATN
+559 FLFSGDIATN
-569 IRLGNRAITDDALKE
+569 IRLGNDAISDAGLRD
-584 AASQVHADT
+584 AALQVHADT
-593 FIQRLPEQYASELR
+593 FIRRLPEGYGAELR

-661 RTSLVIAH
+661 RTSLVVAH

-690 SGTHQDLLAQRG
+690 TGTHQDLLAQRG

-715 YKQTFSE
+715 YKRTYAE

>member
-1 MADHHE
+1 MAESHHE

-16 ARLMKRLLT
+16 ARLMRRLLK
-25 YLWPYKWHALTALVL
+25 YLWPYKWYALTSLVL
-40 TILSAPLG
+40 TVLSAPLV

-53 LTKVAIDL
+53 LMKAAIDL
-61 FLAPSVRFAR
+61 
-71 SGVDTDAAGRAR
+71 
-83 MDAYAGREE
+83 Y
-92 FEIEAS
+92 
-98 KLDPRSRHTVFV
+98 
-110 DGNYLDDFTTSD
+110 
-122 DGDFRRQ
+122 
-129 WSNAPDSEKLPLPA
+129 
-143 LLSPLKNVHHIDI
+143 LSPDPSKP
-156 RNTSAAV
+156 
-163 VLSID
+163 
-168 EIQPAGL
+168 PAGFTL
-175 GRIIKNLAERFG
+175 LLKQTADHFG
-187 FGATAY
+187 FGGSSY
-193 QGLAFI
+193 EGLTFI
-199 AIIFLIANLAAFAVQ
+199 AIVFFVANLAAFAVQ
-214 YTQAIVIQTMGQYIM
+214 YTQAYVMQAMGQYIM
-229 YDLRKEIFAHLQKLS
+229 YDLRKEVFAHLQRLP

-281 VAMIFFIVIVMFLVN
+281 IAMIFYIIIFMFQVN

-306 LPLLVVLTT
+306 LPLLVILTT
-315 WFRLGA
+315 WFRIGA
-321 RSAFR
+321 RSSFR

-356 KEMRRFDT
+356 KEMRQFDS
-364 INQAHRKANID
+364 INDRHRKANID

-382 FYPAVEIISAL
+382 FYPAVEIIGAV

-405 VVRDSVSLG
+405 VIRDVATIG
-414 TLFFFLQLLRY
+414 TLVAFIQLARS

-447 ERTFKLLDEPVRI
+447 ERIFKLLDEPVTI
-460 ASPEKPIRIGRA
+460 KSPAEPARVGRA
-472 SGRIE
+472 RGHIE
-477 FQNVWFAYNDED
+477 FRDVWFAYKNED
-489 WILRDVSFTVA
+489 WILKDVSFEVR

-525 YDIQRGQILIDGVNI
+525 YDVQRGQILIDSVDV
-540 RELDL
+540 REMDL
-545 QELRANFSIVLQDV
+545 EQLRTNFSIVLQDV
-559 FLFSGDVATN
+559 FLFSGDIAAN
-569 IRLGNRAITDDALKE
+569 IRLGNGEISDEQLQS
-584 AASQVHADT
+584 AAREVHADP
-593 FIQRLPEQYASELR
+593 FISRLPEGYRTELR

-619 LISFARALAFDPRV
+619 LISFARALAFDPRI

-640 SSIDTETELLI
+640 SSIDTETEILI

-661 RTSLVIAH
+661 RTAIVIAH

-690 SGTHQDLLAQRG
+690 VGTHQDLLAERG
-702 LYWRLYQLQFYQD
+702 LYWRLYQLQFYHD
-715 YKQTFSE
+715 YKRSFAE
-722 SVADD
+722 SIADD

>member
-61 FLAPSVRFAR
+61 FLAPDPSKPVSGFALFIKSVADRF
-71 SGVDTDAAGRAR
+71 
-83 MDAYAGREE
+83 
-92 FEIEAS
+92 
-98 KLDPRSRHTVFV
+98 
-110 DGNYLDDFTTSD
+110 
-122 DGDFRRQ
+122 
-129 WSNAPDSEKLPLPA
+129 
-143 LLSPLKNVHHIDI
+143 
-156 RNTSAAV
+156 
-163 VLSID
+163 
-168 EIQPAGL
+168 GL
-175 GRIIKNLAERFG
+175 GS
-187 FGATAY
+187 TPY
-193 QGLAFI
+193 QGIAFI
-199 AIIFLIANLAAFAVQ
+199 AIIYLLANLAAFAVQ

-229 YDLRKEIFAHLQKLS
+229 YDLRKQIFAHLQKLS

-306 LPLLVVLTT
+306 LPLLIVLTT

-321 RSAFR
+321 RSSFR

-356 KEMRRFDT
+356 KEMSRFNT

-405 VVRDSVSLG
+405 VVRNAASLG

-447 ERTFKLLDEPVRI
+447 ERTFKLLDEPVSI
-460 ASPEKPIRIGRA
+460 ASPEKPVPIGRA
-472 SGRIE
+472 TGRIE
-477 FQNVWFAYNDED
+477 FKNVWFAYNDED
-489 WILRDVSFTVA
+489 WILKDVSFTVS

-515 TTITNLLLRF
+515 TTITNLLMRF
-525 YDIQRGQILIDGVNI
+525 YDIQRGQILIDGINI

-545 QELRANFSIVLQDV
+545 EELRANFSIVLQDV
-559 FLFSGDVATN
+559 FLFSGDIATN
-569 IRLGNRAITDDALKE
+569 IRLGNRSITDDQLQE
-584 AASQVHADT
+584 AAAQVHADT
-593 FIQRLPEQYASELR
+593 FIQRLPERYSSELR

-690 SGTHQDLLAQRG
+690 TGTHQDLLAQRG

-715 YKQTFSE
+715 YKKTFAE
-722 SVADD
+722 SIADD

>member
-16 ARLMKRLLT
+16 ARLMKRLLA
-25 YLWPYKWHALTALVL
+25 YLWPYKWHALVSLVL
-40 TILSAPLG
+40 TILSAPLV

-53 LTKVAIDL
+53 LTMAAIDL
-61 FLAPSVRFAR
+61 FLDPTIHLTRSVVDPDAKGLAHINA
-71 SGVDTDAAGRAR
+71 SGSRDD
-83 MDAYAGREE
+83 
-92 FEIEAS
+92 FEVEADN
-98 KLDPRSRHTVFV
+98 LDPLSQYTVIV
-110 DGNYLDDFTTSD
+110 DGAPLSPFTTSEN
-122 DGDFRRQ
+122 GSLRLE
-129 WSNAPDSEKLPLPA
+129 WSSTPDSGKLPLPK
-143 LLSPLKNVHHIDI
+143 LLHPLSNLRHIEI
-156 RNTSAAV
+156 RNSSEAV
-163 VLSID
+163 VLSGD
-168 EIQPAGL
+168 NEPKGFARVLKQSADWFGL
-175 GRIIKNLAERFG
+175 GGSR
-187 FGATAY
+187 Y
-193 QGLAFI
+193 QGLLFI
-199 AIIFLIANLAAFAVQ
+199 AIVFLLANLAGFAVQ
-214 YTQAIVIQTMGQYIM
+214 YTQAIMMQTMGQYIM
-229 YDLRKEIFAHLQKLS
+229 YDLRKQIFAHLQRLS
-244 VQFYDRN
+244 VTFYDRN

-281 VAMIFFIVIVMFLVN
+281 VAMIFYIVIWMFRVN
-296 WRLALVSFSI
+296 WQLALVSFAI
-306 LPLLVVLTT
+306 LPLLAVLTT

-321 RSAFR
+321 RSSFR

-356 KEMRRFDT
+356 KELRVFDN

-382 FYPAVEIISAL
+382 FYPAVEIIGAL
-393 GIALIIWYGGGQ
+393 GIGLIIWYGGGQ
-405 VVRDSVSLG
+405 VVRGVATIGMLVA
-414 TLFFFLQLLRY
+414 FIQLARS

-447 ERTFKLLDEPVRI
+447 ERIFKLLDEPVTI
-460 ASPEKPIRIGRA
+460 ASPKKPVLLGRA
-472 SGRIE
+472 QGQLE
-477 FQNVWFAYNDED
+477 FRNVWFAYKDDD
-489 WILRDVSFTVA
+489 WILKDVSFTVE
-500 PGERVAFVGHTGAGK
+500 PGERVAIVGHTGAGK
-515 TTITNLLLRF
+515 TTITNLLMRF
-525 YDIQRGQILIDGVNI
+525 YDIQRGQILLDGIDI

-545 QELRANFSIVLQDV
+545 KELRSNFSIVLQDV
-559 FLFSGDVATN
+559 FLFSGDIATN
-569 IRLGNRAITDDALKE
+569 IRLGNRAITDDRLRD

-593 FIQRLPEQYASELR
+593 FIQRLPEGYDAELR

-690 SGTHQDLLAQRG
+690 TGTHQDLLAERG

-715 YKQTFSE
+715 YKRTFAE